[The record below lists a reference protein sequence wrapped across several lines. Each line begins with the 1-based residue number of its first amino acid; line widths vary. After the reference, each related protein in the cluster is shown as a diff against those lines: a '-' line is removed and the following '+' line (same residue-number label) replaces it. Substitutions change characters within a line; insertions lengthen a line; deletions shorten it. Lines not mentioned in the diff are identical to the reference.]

1 MARVVKADRSA
12 VYIDARA
19 AQEFAGG
26 SLPGAINAPV
36 EDVLSGKLKKIA
48 LPEDDFNRRI
58 ILFGVDRAQARKLAD
73 FMGKRP
79 WHNVS
84 YFPGRYD
91 ELAAAL
97 K

>member
-1 MARVVKADRSA
+1 M
-12 VYIDARA
+12 
-19 AQEFAGG
+19 
-26 SLPGAINAPV
+26 
-36 EDVLSGKLKKIA
+36 SGQLKKID

-58 ILFGVDRAQARKLAD
+58 ILFGMDGAQARKLAD

-84 YFPGRYD
+84 YFPGTY
-91 ELAAAL
+91 EALASAL